1 LGSVDLKIP
10 PNSKQGGK
18 LRLTGRGLPTQVPG
32 HFYVILQLVLPAA
45 DSEKAKALYQKMH
58 DELDFNPRDPLKIP

>member
-1 LGSVDLKIP
+1 
-10 PNSKQGGK
+10 
-18 LRLTGRGLPTQVPG
+18 LTGRGLPTQVPG

-45 DSEKAKALYQKMH
+45 DSEKAKALYSKMH